1 MKGNMVLHIDDVVLR
16 KAFRCAKNKGVDL
29 SALVEAFLAR
39 FVSSDASYED
49 KISNFPISDEIRA
62 LAGKPGKDARLVDWK
77 KEKEEYLSK
86 KYGL

>member
-1 MKGNMVLHIDDVVLR
+1 MKGNMALHIDDVVLR

-39 FVSSDASYED
+39 FVSSDTSYED

-62 LAGKPGKDARLVDWK
+62 LAGKPGKDAQLVDWK

>member
-1 MKGNMVLHIDDVVLR
+1 MKGNMALHIDDVVLR
-16 KAFRCAKNKGVDL
+16 KAFLAK
-29 SALVEAFLAR
+29 

-62 LAGKPGKDARLVDWK
+62 LAGKPGKDARLLDWK
-77 KEKEEYLSK
+77 KEQEEYLSK

>member
-1 MKGNMVLHIDDVVLR
+1 M
-16 KAFRCAKNKGVDL
+16 
-29 SALVEAFLAR
+29 SALVEAFLAG

-49 KISNFPISDEIRA
+49 KIRNFPISDEVKA
-62 LAGKPGKDARLVDWK
+62 LVGKPGQDVRMVDWK

>member
-1 MKGNMVLHIDDVVLR
+1 MKGNMALHIDDVVLR

-29 SALVEAFLAR
+29 SALVEAFLAK

-49 KISNFPISDEIRA
+49 KISNFPISDEVKA
-62 LAGKPGKDARLVDWK
+62 LVGKPGQDVRMVDWK